1 MNVMPDCY
9 EYRHMLSCPKCNI
22 IHHIITFKSGIAKS
36 TLKNLVIEIKGIF
49 FTRDPFTLIAHS
61 RFSS

>member
-1 MNVMPDCY
+1 MLCRIVMNIDICCHAQSVTLY
-9 EYRHMLSCPKCNI
+9 
-22 IHHIITFKSGIAKS
+22 ITFKSGIAKS

-49 FTRDPFTLIAHS
+49 FTRDPFTLIPHS